1 MNPNSPSPAV
11 HFEAAIFDMDGVVTR
26 TADLHAAAWKEL
38 FDAYLKEREKR
49 SEPGFPPFDIKTDYL
64 AYVDG
69 KPRSEGVRSFL
80 ASRGITLPEGD
91 PTDGTDKET
100 VYGLGKRK
108 DELFE
113 RKLREGG
120 AAIYSATVALIRQ
133 LRSSGVRIALV
144 TSSQHGRE
152 VVASAGLTPLFDV
165 VLDGVD
171 AMKLGLKGKPDPD
184 IFVTAVNRLECQ
196 ARKSVVFEDSVAGV
210 QAGRLG
216 GFGLVVGVDRGGNR
230 HPLIEAGADL
240 VVSDLD
246 ELSVE
251 VLDARFQEAAQSR
264 ARRETSMLD
273 DEAWRIEQEGFDPA
287 REHEME
293 SIFTVGNGYLG
304 VRGALDTPLPG
315 SQADLFVAGIYDR
328 KQPTLPYSE
337 SEFLTHDGGDYQYS
351 EIVPLPFPF
360 ALRVSVD
367 GQPLDLVNGLWR
379 EHRRTLDM
387 KRGLLCGHYRFEDAQ
402 GRRTAVETWRWA
414 SLADLHLLMQEVRVT
429 CENYTGMVEIAT
441 SINDAELAVNHPHL
455 QSQGVQAPPNIDARK
470 YVTSASKF
478 TIALASRAALCGDQ
492 QERGCYRVQG
502 RPGSP
507 VHLRRYVCIHTS
519 RDGPDP
525 AAAAIASVTGKRWE
539 QFDSDQ
545 TAHESRWSEFWEVA
559 DVRIDGSAA
568 TTQALRFNVYHL
580 RIAADH
586 DSRVSVGARTLSG
599 RGYGAHI
606 FWDVE
611 IFMLPFYLHVRPDI
625 ARVLL
630 MYRHH
635 TLDGA
640 RGRARELGYG
650 GACYAW
656 ESTVTGADTTP
667 RTIVLRTTGKK
678 ISIYTGIEQVH
689 VTADVAYAVCRYF
702 DATQDTAFM
711 LDAGAEILLETARFW
726 ASRCV
731 RGSQHYHIQR
741 VTGPD
746 EYHHTVNDNAYTNWM
761 ARFNVEKA
769 VWVADW
775 LANGH
780 ANRWAQLQAALAL
793 TREEIASWQ
802 NVARDLY
809 CPQPTASGVI
819 EQFEGFFQLQEYR
832 IPEGERFKPPITRLF
847 EAEEINRRQLIKQ
860 ADVLMLLF
868 LFPEGF
874 SREVLAANYAYYE
887 PRTDHG
893 SSLSPPIHAALAARL
908 GLRREAERY
917 WRRSLWLDLSNA
929 MGNSAHGVH
938 AACMGG
944 TWQAIVFGF
953 LGVGFSAGSPSPAA
967 EAGARLPDDWRT
979 VDLKLAY
986 RGRTHPVR
994 ASRVE
999 SAT

>member
-1 MNPNSPSPAV
+1 MNVSTSSPAV

-26 TADLHAAAWKEL
+26 TADLHSAAWKEL
-38 FDAYLKEREKR
+38 FDAYLKERQTR
-49 SEPGFPPFDIKTDYL
+49 GDSGFRPFDIKTDYL
-64 AYVDG
+64 AHVDG
-69 KPRSEGVRSFL
+69 KPRYEGVRSFL
-80 ASRGITLPEGD
+80 ASRGITLPEGQ
-91 PTDGTDKET
+91 PGDGPDQET
-100 VYGLGKRK
+100 IYGLGKRK

-113 RKLREGG
+113 RKLRASG
-120 AAIYSATVALIRQ
+120 AAVYSASVALIKE
-133 LRSSGVRIALV
+133 LRSGGVKIGLV

-152 VVASAGLTPLFDV
+152 VVASAGLTELFDV
-165 VLDGVD
+165 VIDGVD
-171 AMKLGLKGKPDPD
+171 AAKLGLKGKPDPD
-184 IFVTAVNRLECQ
+184 IFVTAVERLDCQ
-196 ARKSVVFEDSVAGV
+196 ARNSIVVEDSVAGV

-230 HPLIEAGADL
+230 HALVEAGADL

-246 ELSVE
+246 ELSVQ
-251 VLDARFQEAAQSR
+251 VLDARFQEAAEAR
-264 ARRETSMLD
+264 ARREASMLD

-304 VRGALDTPLPG
+304 VRGAVDTPLPG

-328 KQPTLPYSE
+328 KPPTLPYSE
-337 SEFLTHDGGDYQYS
+337 SEFLVQDGGDYQYG
-351 EIVPLPFPF
+351 EIVPSPSPFS
-360 ALRVSVD
+360 LQVSVD
-367 GQPLDLVNGLWR
+367 DKPLDLVKGPWR

-387 KRGLLCGHYRFEDAQ
+387 KRGILCGHYRFEDAE
-402 GRRTAVETWRWA
+402 GRCTTVETWRMA
-414 SLADLHLLMQEVRVT
+414 SLVNLHLLMQEVRVT
-429 CENYTGMVEIAT
+429 CENYTGMIQIQT
-441 SINDAELAVNHPHL
+441 SINDADLRINHPHL
-455 QSQGVQAPPNIDARK
+455 QSQDVQAPQNIDVRK

-478 TIALASRAALCGDQ
+478 TIALASRASLSGDV
-492 QERGCYRVQG
+492 QERPSFRIEG
-502 RPGSP
+502 RAGSP
-507 VHLRRYVCIHTS
+507 VHLRRYVCIYTS

-525 AAAAIASVTGKRWE
+525 EAAAIAGVTQKRWD
-539 QFDSDQ
+539 QFDSDR
-545 TAHESRWSEFWEVA
+545 TAHESRWSEFWEAA

-586 DSRVSVGARTLSG
+586 DSRVSIGARTLSG
-599 RGYGAHI
+599 RGYGGHV

-611 IFMLPFYLHVRPDI
+611 MFMLPFYLHVCPDI

-630 MYRHH
+630 MYRYY
-635 TLDGA
+635 TLGGA
-640 RGRARELGYG
+640 RGRARELGHR

-667 RTIVLRTTGKK
+667 RTIVLKTTGKK
-678 ISIYTGIEQVH
+678 ISIYTGTEQVH

-702 DATQDTAFM
+702 AATQDNAFM
-711 LDAGAEILLETARFW
+711 LDGGAEILLETARFW
-726 ASRCV
+726 VSRCE
-731 RGSQHYHIQR
+731 RESEHYHIRR

-761 ARFNVEKA
+761 ARFNLEKA

-775 LANGH
+775 LANGY
-780 ANRWAQLQAALAL
+780 ADRWAQLQGALAL
-793 TREEIASWQ
+793 TREEITSWQ

-819 EQFEGFFQLQEYR
+819 EQFEGFFNLQEYR
-832 IPEGERFKPPITRLF
+832 IPEWERFKPPITRLF

-868 LFPEGF
+868 LFPNRF

-893 SSLSPPIHAALAARL
+893 SSLSPSIHAALAARL

-944 TWQAIVFGF
+944 TWQALVFGF
-953 LGVGFSAGSPSPAA
+953 LDISFSGEGPMPAA
-967 EAGARLPDDWRT
+967 EAGARLPAEWRK

-986 RGRTHPVR
+986 RGRVHPVQ
-994 ASRVE
+994 ASRME